1 MREHKAVAYI
11 RVSTEGQSEKFGMEA
26 QKAAILDYAKAHDLE
41 IIRFY
46 EEVGSGAKERE
57 VLESLCMGSEGKRE
71 DFDTL
76 IVFKT
81 DRVARETKLYFYY
94 LYLLEKQ
101 GIKLVSTVEEF
112 DEDSAIANIYLS
124 ILQFVAEQERKNILM
139 RTMNGRKIKAS
150 EGGFCGGKVPYG
162 YRNKN
167 KELVVDET
175 EMKYVKMVFT
185 CLDNGKSLRATA
197 DFVAANGGLNR
208 QGQPFTMATV
218 RSIRDNRRL
227 YEGYY
232 QYGEGKEVIG
242 KQERII

>member
-11 RVSTEGQSEKFGMEA
+11 RVSTDSQAEKFGMEA
-26 QKAAILDYAKAHDLE
+26 QKQAIIDYANEHDLE

-57 VLESLCMGSEGKRE
+57 VLESLCCGPEGQRT
-71 DFDTL
+71 DFDTV

-101 GIKLVSTVEEF
+101 GIKLLSTVEEF

-139 RTMNGRKIKAS
+139 RTMNGRKKKA
-150 EGGFCGGKVPYG
+150 ETGGFCGGPVPYG
-162 YRNKN
+162 YRSKN
-167 KELVVDET
+167 KELIVDEN
-175 EMKYVKMVFT
+175 ENRYVKMCFT
-185 CLDNGKSLRATA
+185 CLDNGMSLRKTA
-197 DFVAANGGLNR
+197 DFLAANGCKNKNGNPCTFAL
-208 QGQPFTMATV
+208 V
-218 RSIRDNRRL
+218 RSIKDNRRL

-232 QYGEGKEVIG
+232 SFGEGQEVVG